1 MHDEIFLRPISP
13 KFIARAYSTGTTL
26 LLTPKCLLTYIKRTM
41 YKRSSTSIA
50 SFSSESE
57 ILASYPEIVRKYK
70 ENSTIRFSRSR
81 EKLPTGRRLRNYTYG
96 YATLS
101 SEFHNH
107 LRGVH
112 NSTFTSMVTMTIQVF
127 GYWNG
132 QSFSSWFPQIRSIY
146 TILFIDDS
154 HFNID
159 CLLGANVS
167 YLSPILLDFKNKTQI
182 LNKNYNYCIAKIIF
196 FSR

>member
-1 MHDEIFLRPISP
+1 MRNTAEPCQSNRRYFRFLHLPRLDWSFSRLVAHPLKYMHDEIFLRPISP

-57 ILASYPEIVRKYK
+57 ILASYPENVRKYK

-112 NSTFTSMVTMTIQVF
+112 NSTFTSMVTMIIQVF

-132 QSFSSWFPQIRSIY
+132 RSSWFPQILSKSID
-146 TILFIDDS
+146 L
-154 HFNID
+154 
-159 CLLGANVS
+159 
-167 YLSPILLDFKNKTQI
+167 
-182 LNKNYNYCIAKIIF
+182 YNLIYWQFAF
-196 FSR
+196 